1 VKNLEDNI
9 KKRSI
14 YLNTLESTM
23 NERQNQILEKEKNL
37 GIIIA
42 KFNLTKK
49 RSNESFTHLQAEV
62 FLLVCKL
69 IIF

>member
-1 VKNLEDNI
+1 
-9 KKRSI
+9 
-14 YLNTLESTM
+14 M
-23 NERQNQILEKEKNL
+23 NERQDQILEKEKKL